1 MTLAGALLPL
11 LLGDLHLGLMDA
23 GSMLALQPVGFLVAV
38 STARRWIH
46 RFGLVSVIVGGVVL
60 AASGF
65 AMFAGAGA
73 WLTGALSMLVAGV
86 GVGLAEVTMNAALLL
101 VAGGNSNRVLN
112 FVHLFFGVGSFLTPM
127 LAIGAIELG
136 WSWRAAFLAMALPTA
151 GIGVAWA
158 LVPLRTHAE
167 VANPT
172 SAALE
177 EQRQVG
183 SVLWLALMLGLYVG
197 VEMGVGGWLSKFLV
211 SVHAMPLATAGNI
224 LSAYWFALA
233 AGRLLLSVLPLREA
247 AIVEEQRLLAL
258 SAIATAALVVATTAD
273 QMWLSAVSFC
283 LTGLGFS
290 GIFPGVVALG
300 GRYQP
305 DAVASATS
313 TLITGA
319 GLGNILIPWAMSAVA
334 DNAGLRAGMYLYAA
348 MSAAMLAIAGTV
360 WQQARQRTRGAT

>member
-1 MTLAGALLPL
+1 MTLAGTVLPL
-11 LLGDLHLGLMDA
+11 LLEDLHLGLMDA

-38 STARRWIH
+38 STARGWIH
-46 RFGLVSVIVGGVVL
+46 RFGLISVIVGGVVL

-65 AMFAGAGA
+65 AMFASAGA
-73 WLTGALSMLVAGV
+73 WLSGAAAMLVAGV

-101 VAGGNSNRVLN
+101 VAGANSNRVLN

-136 WSWRAAFLAMALPTA
+136 WKWRAAFLAMALPTA
-151 GIGVAWA
+151 GIGLAWA

-167 VANPT
+167 VVHPP
-172 SAALE
+172 SAPGE
-177 EQRQVG
+177 GVRQG
-183 SVLWLALMLGLYVG
+183 NSVLWLAVMLGLYVG

-211 SVHAMPLATAGNI
+211 STHAMPLAAAGNV

-233 AGRLLLSVLPLREA
+233 VGRLLLSAVRLEEG
-247 AIVEEQRLLAL
+247 AIVEERRLVVL
-258 SAIATAALVVATTAD
+258 SAMATAALLVATTSD
-273 QMWLSAVSFC
+273 RMWLSAAGFC

-319 GLGNILIPWAMSAVA
+319 GLGNIVIPWAMSAVA
-334 DNAGLRAGMYLYAA
+334 EGAGLHAGMYLYAA
-348 MSAAMLAIAGTV
+348 MSAAMLAIAVAV
-360 WQQARQRTRGAT
+360 WQQGRLRAKGAA